1 MTKYLDLQGLT
12 YFWNQTKPIDHIE
25 TLATGE
31 STKAVQAGAIKTYV
45 NAQVASVPH
54 FAIAVVDTLPTTDIS
69 GTTVYL
75 VRQTPGST
83 NQLYTEYIYV
93 NSAWEKLGDASINID
108 DYAKTTDLTTAI
120 QQEAARAKGAE
131 EANAAA
137 ITAEATARGK
147 ADTTLQTNITTEVTR
162 AKSAETS
169 IDSAVGLTKS
179 ASEET
184 RTYSNTGNYIG
195 KNTKNTVTSDIKAL
209 DTQTKTNAD
218 AIATNA
224 TNITTLQTSVGN
236 KSKVTWTQTQTTGD
250 QIATIN
256 IDGTDTAVYAPKPF
270 DTASTA
276 DKVANYLVVKVND
289 GTTEDTNLQ
298 SFNGAAAKSVNILNG
313 VAGSTAVFDDTTAA
327 TAGGDTYT
335 PNYLNEGAYFRVKL
349 GSTAAAQTISTYV
362 DTITESQINTIINN

>member
-1 MTKYLDLQGLT
+1 
-12 YFWNQTKPIDHIE
+12 
-25 TLATGE
+25 
-31 STKAVQAGAIKTYV
+31 
-45 NAQVASVPH
+45 
-54 FAIAVVDTLPTTDIS
+54 
-69 GTTVYL
+69 
-75 VRQTPGST
+75 
-83 NQLYTEYIYV
+83 LYTEYIYV

-179 ASEET
+179 ATEET

-250 QIATIN
+250 
-256 IDGTDTAVYAPKPF
+256 
-270 DTASTA
+270 
-276 DKVANYLVVKVND
+276 
-289 GTTEDTNLQ
+289 
-298 SFNGAAAKSVNILNG
+298 
-313 VAGSTAVFDDTTAA
+313 
-327 TAGGDTYT
+327 
-335 PNYLNEGAYFRVKL
+335 
-349 GSTAAAQTISTYV
+349 
-362 DTITESQINTIINN
+362 